1 LREADVN
8 GERIVA
14 VGLLTERELA
24 LVGQELRRIYRVD
37 EDESF
42 TELLTAIDLA
52 DAKRSEELKP
62 RLER

>member
-1 LREADVN
+1 MN